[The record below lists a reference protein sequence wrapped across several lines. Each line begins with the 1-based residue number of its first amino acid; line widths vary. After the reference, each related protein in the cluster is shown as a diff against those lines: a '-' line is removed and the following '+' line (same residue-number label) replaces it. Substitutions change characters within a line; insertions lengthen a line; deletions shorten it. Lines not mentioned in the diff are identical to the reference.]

1 MIAIHPAPRS
11 ILFLRKKNGRI
22 RAAEGEGNGRVWQSC
37 WRASCIFRTACLSTV
52 ADSYN
57 KQAFF
62 LTLWY
67 NNIWM
72 NNREICSP
80 RILKHCG
87 AITGALNIRAQHD
100 AAHRFPWLCTP
111 AARPFLHYTSHLA
124 EVNSRS
130 RSTGK
135 QGHKTGL
142 SNSRELHLRHSMAAW
157 NFLNTAWWLRREGD
171 GGAEDRKN
179 VGLRWKNR
187 RKRA

>member
-130 RSTGK
+130 RSTGRRRSQNGPLK
-135 QGHKTGL
+135 LPRASSKTQYGGL
-142 SNSRELHLRHSMAAW
+142 KLFEYRVVVEAR
-157 NFLNTAWWLRREGD
+157 
-171 GGAEDRKN
+171 GGRGGRGQEKC
-179 VGLRWKNR
+179 
-187 RKRA
+187 RA